1 MARRSIAGCRGILTG
16 ASSGIGRALATQLV
30 GQGAKLLVLGRRAER
45 LQELASAVAG
55 APGQL
60 LSVCGDVTSAEVR
73 EAAVRQACDAF
84 GGLDLLINNAGIGA
98 MGRFI
103 EATPERLRQVMEV
116 NFFAA
121 AELIRL
127 AAPRLQSGHRPM
139 VVNIS
144 SILGHRGIPLCAE
157 YCASKFALQGLS
169 ESLRAELSTIGID
182 VLVVSPGTTQ
192 TEFFGRAI
200 DAAQTPWSNRR
211 GASPEWVAR
220 RIVAAI
226 RAGRHEIVIG
236 LSESLLLWMN
246 RLFPRIVDSVMA
258 RYG

>member
-1 MARRSIAGCRGILTG
+1 MAKRSIAGCRGILTG

-30 GQGAKLLVLGRRAER
+30 GQGAKLLAVARRAER
-45 LQELASAVAG
+45 LQELANTLAG

-84 GGLDLLINNAGIGA
+84 GGLDLLINNAGSGA
-98 MGRFI
+98 MGRFV
-103 EATPERLRQVMEV
+103 EAPPERLRQVMEV

-121 AELIRL
+121 AEMIRL
-127 AAPRLQSGHRPM
+127 AVPRLKIGNRPM

-169 ESLRAELSTIGID
+169 ESLRAELGRIGID

-192 TEFFGRAI
+192 TEFFERAI

-211 GASPEWVAR
+211 GVSPETVAR
-220 RIVAAI
+220 RTVAAI
-226 RAGRHEIVIG
+226 RTGRHEIMVG
-236 LSESLLLWMN
+236 RPERLLVWMN
-246 RLFPRIVDSVMA
+246 RLFPRLVDRVMA